1 MRTDGG
7 GILRYSYCDPA
18 FIMGTPMTAARPLED
33 WAAISAQNRWQGLIF
48 AGEHDARIVP
58 GVIGFGRDV
67 ERDDS
72 LGASLDEHLHES
84 TTDETHTTGD
94 DASLRDRRVRLRCH
108 GREASSAAVGRV
120 RLLRYRYYKIYDPSS
135 IERAIERS
143 RLRHSLTV
151 IHHAPRLRAFR
162 PQTRLELQREDAP

>member
-1 MRTDGG
+1 MCHTHSRALDRAIHVLG
-7 GILRYSYCDPA
+7 LREIASKP
-18 FIMGTPMTAARPLED
+18 
-33 WAAISAQNRWQGLIF
+33 
-48 AGEHDARIVP
+48 HDARIVP

-108 GREASSAAVGRV
+108 GRGGFAVRGRTRSST
-120 RLLRYRYYKIYDPSS
+120 RYRYYKIYDPSS